1 MLRYIALAVS
11 LTLPVA
17 IALAG
22 TFTDENPESR
32 EQANPPPRAS
42 VVEKGGNTAA
52 AAGSARE
59 EDDEPFESLTATF
72 KIPLSRHPPQQ
83 VQIDGDGSCIYVVG
97 DQPAR
102 GAEPAWPGA
111 VLKSQLNGRR
121 LAELERLLVKTDWLM
136 AEGGEG
142 RALHTDAGEIKI
154 TVKREGK
161 SRTIT
166 CLGQRPEPYRSL
178 LWFLQGIAA
187 QEYRLHQLTQGPA
200 RERDSACREIRFEI
214 EALTGQWGRALPH
227 YDIDFNRY
235 LAPLAKMIREPAGI
249 PDEQMIAA
257 IKLVTYVGAESE
269 FEAIADLK
277 GNGLREAVA
286 ESVADFGGELAIP
299 VLERLAPTSAEALW
313 GLVRLG
319 DISVPTLVKLIEPG
333 TTLKDVTS
341 QQAVRAYLEHWT
353 ELPEPVDQRIVTA
366 VREAVA
372 RTVKRSGRNHYYEA
386 FLKLVESDPVP
397 PAGLSC
403 RIERSAVSATEP
415 LRFVH
420 GWYVVADGRIVEE
433 HAALA
438 PGPGTKYF
446 DLRFEAAALG
456 NQLHLR
462 TVCRPTQVSAGHFQ
476 PADITEEAD
485 LGIPEG
491 ARLEVVYT
499 AWSPRHP
506 DLIGSLISAV
516 RVSTQYRT
524 LWEGHL
530 IKDRRTLRRI
540 IYVARV
546 AKPDEPLEGL
556 WPPAAPAAPKGEP
569 APPPPVFT
577 FRGVELNDQLKLT
590 DQAILMDLQMALRND
605 AIRSQGGTP
614 TGQTRTEVTDK
625 VAPDESGREFFVFRD
640 ARLKVEYVEVISRA
654 PGQPLKTFW
663 YGPLEEGRLKKPDPS
678 RGKK

>member
-1 MLRYIALAVS
+1 V
-11 LTLPVA
+11 
-17 IALAG
+17 G
-22 TFTDENPESR
+22 D
-32 EQANPPPRAS
+32 
-42 VVEKGGNTAA
+42 AA
-52 AAGSARE
+52 ASARE
-59 EDDEPFESLTATF
+59 EDDEPFESLAATF
-72 KIPLSRHPPQQ
+72 KIGLSRQPPQQ
-83 VQIDGDGSCIYVVG
+83 VQIDGDGACIYVVG

-111 VLKSQLNGRR
+111 VLKSQLNGRKM
-121 LAELERLLVKTDWLM
+121 AELERLLVKTDWLK

-154 TVKREGK
+154 TLTREGK

-178 LWFLQGIAA
+178 LWYLQGIAA
-187 QEYRLHQLTQGPA
+187 QEYRLHQLTQGPP

-214 EALTGQWGRALPH
+214 EALTGQWGRALPW
-227 YDIDFNRY
+227 YDFDYSRY
-235 LAPLAKMIREPAGI
+235 LAPMAKIVREPAET
-249 PDEQMIAA
+249 PYEQVIAA
-257 IKLVTYVGAESE
+257 IKLVTYLGADSE
-269 FEAIADLK
+269 LDAIAKLQ
-277 GNGLREAVA
+277 GNMTRDAVA
-286 ESVADFGGELAIP
+286 ESIADFGGERAVVVLA
-299 VLERLAPTSAEALW
+299 RLAPSNGEALW

-319 DISVPTLVKLIEPG
+319 EIAVPTLVKLIDPG
-333 TTLKDVTS
+333 KEHAGDTS
-341 QQAVRAYLEHWT
+341 ERAVRAHIEHWS
-353 ELPEPVDQRIVTA
+353 ELPGPVDERV
-366 VREAVA
+366 VA
-372 RTVKRSGRNHYYEA
+372 AARAALADRVKHDGRKQYYEA
-386 FLKLVESDPVP
+386 FLKLVESDAVP

-433 HAALA
+433 HAAPA
-438 PGPGTKYF
+438 PEPGTKYF
-446 DLRFEAAALG
+446 DLRFEAAAVG
-456 NQLHLR
+456 NQVHLR

-485 LGIPEG
+485 VGLPEG

-506 DLIGSLISAV
+506 ELIGSLISAV

-524 LWEGHL
+524 LWEGHV
-530 IKDRRTLRRI
+530 IKDGRTLRRI

-556 WPPAAPAAPKGEP
+556 WPPGAPAAPKGEP

-590 DQAILMDLQMALRND
+590 DQAILVDLQIALRND
-605 AIRSQGGTP
+605 VIRSQGGTP
-614 TGQTRTEVTDK
+614 TGQTRTEFTDK

-640 ARLKVEYVEVISRA
+640 AKLKVEYVEVIARSH
-654 PGQPLKTFW
+654 GQPLKTFW